1 MKGGIVMK
9 KMDKAL
15 EQAEELVAKMT
26 IEEAASQ
33 LNYISPAIERLGI
46 PAYNWWNEALHGVA
60 RAGTATMFPQAIA
73 LASMFDDE
81 QLGEMAETTGIEA
94 RAKYNIQSRYG
105 DRDLYKGITM
115 WSPNINIFRDPRWGR
130 GHETYGE
137 DPYLTSRLGTA
148 FVKKMQGDG
157 DYMLAAACAKHFAVH
172 SGPENIR
179 HSFDA
184 KCSAKDMNETYLPAF
199 QALVEDA
206 RVEGVMGCYNRI
218 NGEPGC
224 ASDTL
229 MGKLKEWGFDG
240 YFTSDAW
247 AVRDF
252 YQGHHVVE
260 DKEHAAA
267 LALSKGCDTNC
278 GDTYPCLMDAYAKGL
293 VSEEDIRKA
302 AVHLFRTR
310 FRLGL
315 FDENNGFENLGLDD
329 IATPEHRAVS
339 LKCAEKGMVLLKN
352 NGILPLDKSKLKSVA
367 VIGPNA
373 DSIDALRGNYYGT
386 SAHFVTFLDGIRE
399 ELGEDVKIYY
409 SEGCHLHRNRV
420 EHLAQPNDRLAEA
433 MCMIEKADVTILC
446 LGLDANI
453 EGEEGDEGNAFAGGD
468 KLSLELPESQ
478 RILLKKALETGKP
491 VVLVLAAGSSLNPH
505 AEKAAAILQ
514 AWYPGECGGTA
525 LANILFGK
533 VSPSGKLPV
542 TFYQSVDELP
552 EFTNYDMA
560 GRTYRYLSGNVLY
573 PFGYGL
579 TYSTVSLSGAK
590 FTKDHDECTVNV
602 EISNTGKYDTDEV
615 VQAYVKD
622 LESPYEVTN
631 YRLCGFQR
639 VSLKA
644 GETKS
649 VTMSLDK
656 NTFTLINNEG
666 ERGPGSGKYRL
677 WAGVSQPDELSCQ
690 LSGVPCL
697 QIEINN

>member
-1 MKGGIVMK
+1 MK
-9 KMDKAL
+9 KMDRAQ
-15 EQAEELVAKMT
+15 EQAEALVSQMT
-26 IEEAASQ
+26 LEEAASQ
-33 LNYISPAIERLGI
+33 LYYISPAIERLGI

-81 QLGEMAETTGIEA
+81 QLKEMAAATGVEA
-94 RAKYNIQSRYG
+94 RAKYNIQSQYG
-105 DRDLYKGITM
+105 DRDIYKGVTM

-148 FVKKMQGDG
+148 FVKGLQGDG
-157 DYMLAAACAKHFAVH
+157 EYMTAAACAKHFAVH

-184 KCSAKDMNETYLPAF
+184 KCSPKDMNETYLPAF

-206 RVEGVMGCYNRI
+206 KVEGVMGCYNRI

-224 ASDTL
+224 ASDVL
-229 MGKLKEWGFDG
+229 MGKLKEWGFNG

-252 YQGHHVVE
+252 YQGHHVCE

-278 GDTYPCLMDAYAKGL
+278 GDTYPCLMDAYRMGL
-293 VSEEDIRKA
+293 VTEDEIRKA

-315 FDENNGFENLGLDD
+315 FDENNGFEHLGLDD
-329 IATPEHRAVS
+329 IASPEHRQIS
-339 LKCAEKGMVLLKN
+339 LACAEKGMVLLKN
-352 NGILPLDKSKLKSVA
+352 TGILPLDKSRLKSVA

-373 DSIDALRGNYYGT
+373 NSLDALRGNYYGT
-386 SAHFVTFLDGIRE
+386 SAEPVTFLDGIRK
-399 ELGEDVKIYY
+399 ELGGDVKIYY
-409 SEGCHLHRNRV
+409 SEGCHLFRNRV
-420 EHLAQPNDRLAEA
+420 EHLAQPDDRLAEA
-433 MCMIEKADVTILC
+433 LAMVNAADVTILC

-478 RILLKKALETGKP
+478 RILLDKVLGTGKP
-491 VVLVLAAGSSLNPH
+491 VILVLAAGSSLNPH
-505 AEKAAAILQ
+505 AEKADAILQ
-514 AWYPGECGGTA
+514 VWYPGECGGTA

-542 TFYQSVDELP
+542 TFYENTDRLP
-552 EFTNYDMA
+552 EFTDYSME
-560 GRTYRYLSGNVLY
+560 GRTYRYLTGNVLY
-573 PFGYGL
+573 PFGFGL
-579 TYSTVSLSGAK
+579 TYSKVSLSDMAFADGVVS
-590 FTKDHDECTVNV
+590 VN
-602 EISNTGKYDTDEV
+602 IANTGKFDIDEV
-615 VQAYVKD
+615 VQVYVKD
-622 LESPYEVTN
+622 LVSPDEVKN

-639 VSLKA
+639 FSLKA
-644 GETKS
+644 GEAET
-649 VTMSLDK
+649 VIFPLDK
-656 NTFTLINNEG
+656 NAFTLITDEG
-666 ERGPGSGKYRL
+666 KRVPGSGKYRL
-677 WAGVSQPDELSCQ
+677 WAGVSQPDELSCS
-690 LSGVPCL
+690 LCGVPCL
-697 QIEINN
+697 QMDI